1 MLQLQHSLELY
12 GESYLY
18 INAHSFV
25 CSKQFDKSCARRSY
39 ELTLGLLVD
48 GDDNDRDFIQQSRRI
63 ASGMQVQ
70 DELPDDI
77 IIEVVVVA
85 LINLQW

>member
-1 MLQLQHSLELY
+1 MQQA
-12 GESYLY
+12 
-18 INAHSFV
+18 I
-25 CSKQFDKSCARRSY
+25 DKSCARRSY

-48 GDDNDRDFIQQSRRI
+48 DDDNDRDFIQQSRRI
-63 ASGMQVQ
+63 ASGTGMQ

-77 IIEVVVVA
+77 IIEEVVVVA